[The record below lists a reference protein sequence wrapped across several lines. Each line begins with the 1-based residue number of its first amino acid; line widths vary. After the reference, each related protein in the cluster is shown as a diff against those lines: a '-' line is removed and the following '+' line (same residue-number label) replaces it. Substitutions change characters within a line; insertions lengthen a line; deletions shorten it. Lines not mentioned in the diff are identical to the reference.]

1 MKLIGLSIIT
11 LLLLYGCNEDNV
23 SNEQVPQLENRFI
36 VKFQLLDS
44 TNVSKTVFNKSEKV
58 FFDLYLRNELY
69 QDLSYSYTGY
79 PFIYEI
85 IHDDTL
91 FATSLDYV
99 AIELME
105 YTEILKS
112 GTEKHDWWLAPNSFG
127 RILEDKELTF
137 SPGIYDVRIR
147 KQSRSGYLNEIPI
160 EINPI
165 TFEIIE

>member
-1 MKLIGLSIIT
+1 MKLIVSFILI
-11 LLLLYGCNEDNV
+11 LFLFGCSEDNV
-23 SNEQVPQLENRFI
+23 NNEQVPQLENKLI

-44 TNVSKTVFNKSEKV
+44 TNVAKTVFNKSEKV

-91 FATSLDYV
+91 FATSLDYCP
-99 AIELME
+99 IELTV
-105 YTEILKS
+105 YTETLKS
-112 GTEKHDWWLAPNSFG
+112 GSEKHDWWLAPSTHCRFMAG
-127 RILEDKELTF
+127 TDIVF
-137 SPGIYDVRIR
+137 IPGYYQAKIR

>member
-1 MKLIGLSIIT
+1 MKLIVSLIT
-11 LLLLYGCNEDNV
+11 ILFLYGCNEDNI
-23 SNEQVPQLENRFI
+23 SNEELPQLENILI

-44 TNVSKTVFNKSEKV
+44 TNVAKAVFHKSEKV
-58 FFDLYLRNELY
+58 FFDLYMRNELY

-79 PFIYEI
+79 PFIYEL

-91 FATSLDYV
+91 FATSLDYCS
-99 AIELME
+99 IELME
-105 YTEILKS
+105 YTEVLKS
-112 GTEKHDWWLAPNSFG
+112 GSEKHDWWLAPSTHCRFMAG
-127 RILEDKELTF
+127 TDIVF
-137 SPGIYDVRIR
+137 IPGYYQAKIR